1 MIIETIPLDIAR
13 RRQVLFELNEAVTLS
28 PEEYEE
34 IKPWVSN
41 WYSNAKA
48 GAYSPRFN
56 TQRTYYR
63 CLFHKEK
70 AAPTASKGI
79 RARPTRQPLDKPC
92 PLTMSV
98 VANYAS
104 DTQTIL
110 NYTVDRNS
118 PYDRCPDHTHDLDLV
133 DQTHR
138 CDGLREIAHHK
149 MWQMA
154 PDAKAAVVFQS
165 MKELPQFEDA
175 GGKHFT
181 CGEVYY
187 IGKKFR
193 KPTDAV
199 AAKEAA
205 SEAPANP
212 TSEAEGQPSQF
223 NDGNPPSWLGSKTRK
238 RKHALEARPPK
249 SGARPWPALAEHPH
263 QESQRNSLHIT
274 VDREDLLAHY
284 RRPNQSAP
292 SRQLVDPTLEGQERQ
307 RYPRDTPP
315 GDIASQVRAILTR
328 PTAGAEHATST
339 DNTHSPAPIDLTFS
353 PGGCSPPPQASD
365 RPTQWRPSHN
375 DSHQQSQHSNMILP
389 NWMTAN
395 GPALLHT
402 RPVQPGRSAIMVE
415 APVSIGDLLR
425 KAAPSNTPRQSDV
438 STEDR
443 QAKRVRTNLQHQ
455 PSTKIERA
463 TLRELLSMQP
473 PTAIESEE
481 GGRFPP
487 NPFT

>member
-1 MIIETIPLDIAR
+1 
-13 RRQVLFELNEAVTLS
+13 
-28 PEEYEE
+28 
-34 IKPWVSN
+34 
-41 WYSNAKA
+41 
-48 GAYSPRFN
+48 
-56 TQRTYYR
+56 
-63 CLFHKEK
+63 
-70 AAPTASKGI
+70 
-79 RARPTRQPLDKPC
+79 
-92 PLTMSV
+92 MSV

-110 NYTVDRNS
+110 NYTIDRNS

-138 CDGLREIAHHK
+138 CDGLRAIAHHK

-205 SEAPANP
+205 SEATANP
-212 TSEAEGQPSQF
+212 TSEAEGQPSQVT
-223 NDGNPPSWLGSKTRK
+223 DGNPPSWLESKARK

-249 SGARPWPALAEHPH
+249 LGGRPRPALAEHP
-263 QESQRNSLHIT
+263 QTESHRDNSHTT
-274 VDREDLLAHY
+274 VDRENLLAHY

-292 SRQLVDPTLEGQERQ
+292 SRQLVDPTLDGQERQ
-307 RYPRDTPP
+307 RYSRDTPP

-328 PTAGAEHATST
+328 PSAGAEHAAPT
-339 DNTHSPAPIDLTFS
+339 DNAHSPAPIDLTFS
-353 PGGCSPPPQASD
+353 PGSYSPPPPPSD
-365 RPTQWRPSHN
+365 RPTRWRPSHN
-375 DSHQQSQHSNMILP
+375 DSQQQSQHSNMILP

-425 KAAPSNTPRQSDV
+425 NSASTSTLRQPEE

-443 QAKRVRTNLQHQ
+443 TAKRVRTSLQNPQ
-455 PSTKIERA
+455 NAANERA
-463 TLRELLSMQP
+463 TLKELLSMQP
-473 PTAIESEE
+473 STAIESEE
-481 GGRFPP
+481 GERFPP
-487 NPFT
+487 NPFS

>member
-1 MIIETIPLDIAR
+1 
-13 RRQVLFELNEAVTLS
+13 
-28 PEEYEE
+28 
-34 IKPWVSN
+34 
-41 WYSNAKA
+41 
-48 GAYSPRFN
+48 
-56 TQRTYYR
+56 
-63 CLFHKEK
+63 
-70 AAPTASKGI
+70 
-79 RARPTRQPLDKPC
+79 
-92 PLTMSV
+92 
-98 VANYAS
+98 
-104 DTQTIL
+104 
-110 NYTVDRNS
+110 
-118 PYDRCPDHTHDLDLV
+118 
-133 DQTHR
+133 
-138 CDGLREIAHHK
+138 
-149 MWQMA
+149 MA

-165 MKELPQFEDA
+165 MKELSQFEDA

-205 SEAPANP
+205 SEATANP
-212 TSEAEGQPSQF
+212 TSEAEGQPSQVT
-223 NDGNPPSWLGSKTRK
+223 DGNPPSWLGSKTRK

-249 SGARPWPALAEHPH
+249 LGGRPRPALAEHPQ
-263 QESQRNSLHIT
+263 QELRRNDPQTT

-292 SRQLVDPTLEGQERQ
+292 SRQLVDPTMDGQARQ
-307 RYPRDTPP
+307 RYSRDTPP

-328 PTAGAEHATST
+328 PNAGAEHATST

-353 PGGCSPPPQASD
+353 PGGYSPPPPLQSD
-365 RPTQWRPSHN
+365 TSTQWRPSYHE
-375 DSHQQSQHSNMILP
+375 SEWRQQPSSQHSNMILP

-425 KAAPSNTPRQSDV
+425 NSAPTIALRQSDA

-455 PSTKIERA
+455 PSTKNERA

-473 PTAIESEE
+473 STAIASEE
-481 GGRFPP
+481 GERFPP
-487 NPFT
+487 NPFS